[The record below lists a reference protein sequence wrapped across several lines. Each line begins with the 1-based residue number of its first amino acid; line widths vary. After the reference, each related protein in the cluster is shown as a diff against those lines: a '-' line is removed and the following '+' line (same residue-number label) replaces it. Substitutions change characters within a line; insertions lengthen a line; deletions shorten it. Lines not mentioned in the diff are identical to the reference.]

1 MLQRKIILVLMDML
15 FFVVS
20 GFAYCVLN
28 GTVDT
33 INVLNI
39 IDLSAI
45 ILIAIVIRYITGS
58 YKNILRYASTSDYLR
73 IVVAD
78 AITICIAYIIKIFTA
93 NDIVTAEQITFI
105 TLAALILSLSA
116 RFVYKVSRYTILR
129 NWTGKSKNGNDRKK
143 KKQSVV
149 IVGAGYMGSLL
160 AKELL
165 TQKRDEYELLYFI
178 DTDKSKTGS
187 YVQGI
192 KVYSE
197 DSKTLEMLRKS
208 IVDEVIIALPN
219 IPEEKRQEIYN
230 MYLDVCNKVQIYDH
244 TSFSSGKAA
253 KGSGDMQIRDI
264 KIEDLLFR
272 NQQILDRDV
281 INVMYSDKTIL
292 ITGGGGSIGSEICR
306 QIAKTRPKQIIVLD
320 IYENSAYDVRQELLN
335 IYGDSLN
342 IEIEIISITDRD
354 SLDAVFSHYRP
365 DIVFHAAAHKHV
377 PLMEHNP
384 REAVWNNVFGTY
396 NVADM
401 AEKYGVKK
409 FIMVSTD
416 KAVNPTNI
424 MGATKRMCEMIVLS
438 RTDSKTEFAA
448 VRFGNVLGSN
458 GSVIPLFKRQIAS
471 GGPVTITDKRIIRYF
486 MTIPEASQLV
496 MYAGAIAKRS
506 ELFVLD
512 MGNPVRIIDLA
523 QNLIKLSG
531 FVPYKDID
539 IVEVG
544 LRPGEKLYE
553 ELLID
558 SDNLLKTESDQIFIE
573 KETPLSREAVEEKMN
588 ALRAVVDE
596 TKGVFD
602 AEDRIKQVM
611 HSVVPTYQSPDI
623 VNLTAEKAIEAE
635 MAQ

>member
-1 MLQRKIILVLMDML
+1 M
-15 FFVVS
+15 
-20 GFAYCVLN
+20 FA
-28 GTVDT
+28 
-33 INVLNI
+33 
-39 IDLSAI
+39 
-45 ILIAIVIRYITGS
+45 
-58 YKNILRYASTSDYLR
+58 
-73 IVVAD
+73 
-78 AITICIAYIIKIFTA
+78 
-93 NDIVTAEQITFI
+93 
-105 TLAALILSLSA
+105 
-116 RFVYKVSRYTILR
+116 
-129 NWTGKSKNGNDRKK
+129 
-143 KKQSVV
+143 
-149 IVGAGYMGSLL
+149 
-160 AKELL
+160 
-165 TQKRDEYELLYFI
+165 
-178 DTDKSKTGS
+178 
-187 YVQGI
+187 
-192 KVYSE
+192 
-197 DSKTLEMLRKS
+197 
-208 IVDEVIIALPN
+208 
-219 IPEEKRQEIYN
+219 
-230 MYLDVCNKVQIYDH
+230 
-244 TSFSSGKAA
+244 
-253 KGSGDMQIRDI
+253 
-264 KIEDLLFR
+264 
-272 NQQILDRDV
+272 
-281 INVMYSDKTIL
+281 
-292 ITGGGGSIGSEICR
+292 
-306 QIAKTRPKQIIVLD
+306 
-320 IYENSAYDVRQELLN
+320 
-335 IYGDSLN
+335 
-342 IEIEIISITDRD
+342 
-354 SLDAVFSHYRP
+354 HYRP

-384 REAVWNNVFGTY
+384 REAVCNNIFGTY

-401 AEKYGVKK
+401 AEKYGVRK

-531 FVPYKDID
+531 YVPYKDID

-553 ELLID
+553 ELLIN

-573 KETPLSREAVEEKMN
+573 KETPLTRAAVEEKMEE
-588 ALRAVVDE
+588 LRKVVEE
-596 TKGVFD
+596 TKCVFD

-611 HSVVPTYQSPDI
+611 HKVVPTYQSPEI

>member
-1 MLQRKIILVLMDML
+1 MLQRKIILVLLDI
-15 FFVVS
+15 FFFGVS
-20 GFAYCVLN
+20 GFAYFLLN
-28 GTVDT
+28 GAVDT
-33 INVLNI
+33 INILSI
-39 IDLSAI
+39 IDLMAI
-45 ILIAIVIRYITGS
+45 VLIAIVVRYIMGA
-58 YKNILRYASTSDYLR
+58 YKNILRYASTGDYLR
-73 IVVAD
+73 FVVAD
-78 AITICIAYIIKIFTA
+78 AITICVAYIIKRFSA
-93 NDIVTAEQITFI
+93 NDIFTAEQITFVTI
-105 TLAALILSLSA
+105 AALLLSLSA

-129 NWTGKSKNGNDRKK
+129 GWIYGTKRSSDRKK
-143 KKQSVV
+143 KKQKVV

-160 AKELL
+160 AKEFL
-165 TQKRDEYELLYFI
+165 TQRRDEYDLLYFI

-197 DSKTLEMLRKS
+197 NQTTLDMLRKS
-208 IVDEVIIALPN
+208 FVDEVIIALPN
-219 IPEEKRQEIYN
+219 IPEEKRQKIYN

-244 TSFSSGKAA
+244 NAFSATES
-253 KGSGDMQIRDI
+253 KGGNDMQIRDI

-281 INVMYSDKTIL
+281 INVMYSGKTIL

-306 QIAKTRPKQIIVLD
+306 QIAKTGPKQIIILD

-354 SLDAVFSHYRP
+354 SLEAVFVHYHP

-384 REAVWNNVFGTY
+384 REAVCNNVFGTY

-401 AEKYGVKK
+401 AEKYGVRK

-471 GGPVTITDKRIIRYF
+471 GGPITITDKRIIRYF

-531 FVPYKDID
+531 YIPYKDID
-539 IVEVG
+539 IVEIG

-553 ELLID
+553 ELLIN

-573 KETPLSREAVEEKMN
+573 KEVPPSREEVEEKMHL
-588 ALRAVVDE
+588 LRDAIDE
-596 TKGVFD
+596 TRCVFD

-611 HSVVPTYQSPDI
+611 HKVVPTYQSPEI

-635 MAQ
+635 MT

>member
-1 MLQRKIILVLMDML
+1 MLQRKIILVLLDIFL
-15 FFVVS
+15 FGVS
-20 GFAYCVLN
+20 GFAYFLLN
-28 GTVDT
+28 GTINT
-33 INVLNI
+33 INILSI
-39 IDLSAI
+39 IDLMAVA
-45 ILIAIVIRYITGS
+45 LIAVVVRYIMGA

-73 IVVAD
+73 FVVAD
-78 AITICIAYIIKIFTA
+78 ALTICIAYIIKKFTA
-93 NDIVTAEQITFI
+93 NDIFTAEQITFVTI
-105 TLAALILSLSA
+105 AALILSLSA
-116 RFVYKVSRYTILR
+116 RFVYKVSRYTIFR
-129 NWTGKSKNGNDRKK
+129 NLISGSKSSNDRKK
-143 KKQSVV
+143 RKQKVV
-149 IVGAGYMGSLL
+149 IVGAGYVGSLL
-160 AKELL
+160 AKEFL
-165 TQKRDEYELLYFI
+165 TQRRDEYDLLYFI

-197 DSKTLEMLRKS
+197 DSKTLDMLRKS

-244 TSFSSGKAA
+244 NAFSSGKSNSAD
-253 KGSGDMQIRDI
+253 KMQIRDI

-320 IYENSAYDVRQELLN
+320 IYENSAYDVKQELLN

-354 SLDAVFSHYRP
+354 SLDAVFAHYRP

-384 REAVWNNVFGTY
+384 REAVCNNIFGTY

-401 AEKYGVKK
+401 AEKYGVRK

-531 FVPYKDID
+531 YVPYKDID

-553 ELLID
+553 ELLIN

-573 KETPLSREAVEEKMN
+573 KETPLTRAAVEEKMEE
-588 ALRAVVDE
+588 LRKVVEE
-596 TKGVFD
+596 TKCVFD

-611 HSVVPTYQSPDI
+611 HKVVPTYQSPEI